1 MCSLLN
7 TRTFCGSVTAKR
19 LITLGPLFKILQMI
33 LSPFPSPL
41 CRLLPSP
48 CPAPSSHSGHLLPMS
63 IQAQPEGSKA
73 PSILGWL
80 PTPLPPS
87 LLEAAVPLPHLLPS
101 TNGSCPSSPPT
112 LRTSPGKHSFPAQA
126 SIGSAYALSGEA
138 LWAWLDPLKV
148 RRASRAGTRSC

>member
-7 TRTFCGSVTAKR
+7 IHTFCGSVTANR
-19 LITLGPLFKILQMI
+19 ITLGPLFKILQVI
-33 LSPFPSPL
+33 LSPFPVLSVVFCPLPVQPPRHTLDTYSPCRSRPSQKAPRLHPSL
-41 CRLLPSP
+41 CGFPHPSP
-48 CPAPSSHSGHLLPMS
+48 A
-63 IQAQPEGSKA
+63 
-73 PSILGWL
+73 
-80 PTPLPPS
+80 S

-126 SIGSAYALSGEA
+126 SIGSACALSGEA
-138 LWAWLDPLKV
+138 LWAWLDPLKA